1 MLIEKLG
8 RASAATLARSV
19 SEMGKNILQCWNILS
34 PEWPE
39 KNWAGLP
46 LMHWP
51 EASHKWKKVLQCWN
65 SPKWPENIGQ
75 GFHWSHCSVMF
86 CSVLCCSDLFSPKLP
101 AKAAIQS
108 CQPHLL
114 ATFVGHSCQPKLP
127 AKVASQSCRPK
138 LPAKVAGHKET
149 KETLFC
155 NCLAYCYSQDR
166 NIKKK
171 KFKKS
176 FCFVFTWRRSV
187 SK

>member
-1 MLIEKLG
+1 MARKKLG
-8 RASAATLARSV
+8 RASTAALARSV
-19 SEMGKNILQCWNILS
+19 SEMEKNILQCWNILS

-46 LMHWP
+46 LRHWP

-65 SPKWPENIGQ
+65 IVSPKWLENIGQ
-75 GFHWSHCSVMF
+75 GFRCSHCSVMF

-138 LPAKVAGHKET
+138 LPATRKPRKPF
-149 KETLFC
+149 FC
-155 NCLAYCYSQDR
+155 NCLAYCYS
-166 NIKKK
+166 
-171 KFKKS
+171 
-176 FCFVFTWRRSV
+176 
-187 SK
+187 